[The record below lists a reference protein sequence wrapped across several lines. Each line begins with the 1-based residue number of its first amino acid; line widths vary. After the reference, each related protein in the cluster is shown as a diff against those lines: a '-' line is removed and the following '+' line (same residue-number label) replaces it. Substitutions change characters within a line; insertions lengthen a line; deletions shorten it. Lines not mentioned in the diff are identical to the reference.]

1 LYLSRTGHHGVS
13 RYYAHGVAPMA
24 RTLLR
29 VVPAPLTQASI
40 LHHVGTVALE
50 CSQGV
55 LSMGIKGNVVP
66 ARAETTVVALVR
78 DDDRFEAVIAPA
90 HQEAQGTHELRYLW
104 NRRPFISG
112 VFQRSTLDSL
122 LASVKA
128 LQDELIGR
136 GWHVVGGNLQVG

>member
-1 LYLSRTGHHGVS
+1 
-13 RYYAHGVAPMA
+13 MA

-29 VVPAPLTQASI
+29 VVPAPVTQASI
-40 LHHVGTVALE
+40 LQHVATVALE

-90 HQEAQGTHELRYLW
+90 HQKAHGTHELRYFW

>member
-55 LSMGIKGNVVP
+55 GIKGNVVP

>member
-1 LYLSRTGHHGVS
+1 VLTG
-13 RYYAHGVAPMA
+13 
-24 RTLLR
+24 
-29 VVPAPLTQASI
+29 
-40 LHHVGTVALE
+40 
-50 CSQGV
+50 GV

-78 DDDRFEAVIAPA
+78 DEDRFEAVIAPA
-90 HQEAQGTHELRYLW
+90 RQEAHGTHELRYLW

-136 GWHVVGGNLQVG
+136 GWHVVGGRNVQVG